1 MNTIETN
8 LTEAVAPLAGN
19 FDLEPAMKRIKAA
32 MAVGEIEARLNAAKY
47 ISQWR
52 ANKLRNDVMEGLQYA
67 KSKEDVAAVLEVAA
81 GAANGQIAENETM
94 LAEIL
99 NDG

>member
-1 MNTIETN
+1 MQTIETN

-19 FDLEPAMKRIKAA
+19 FDLEPAMKRIKSA
-32 MAVGEIEARLNAAKY
+32 MAVGEIEARLNSAKY

-67 KSKEDVAAVLEVAA
+67 KSKDDVKAVLEVAV
-81 GAANGQIAENETM
+81 GAANGQIEENNTM
-94 LAEIL
+94 LEDIL